1 MITSRPQINKQAG
14 FTLVEMLVA
23 VAIFV
28 IVAMV
33 VTSVFITLANANRKA
48 QSIRLVMDNLNF
60 AIDSVALKMR
70 EATNYDCVLGDD
82 VDSCDNVSFIT
93 ADSDSICYY
102 LKDDEVG
109 GKTIGRIFT
118 STTCSGGTPIT
129 AEQVDITDFMVLID
143 RPTIPT
149 GAGRARATLLIKGV
163 AGSGKTAS
171 SFNIQTTVS
180 ERNFSGN
187 VTP

>member
-1 MITSRPQINKQAG
+1 MITSRSQINKQRG

-70 EATNYDCVLGDD
+70 EATDYSCEIEGDF
-82 VDSCDNVSFIT
+82 CNNVSFTT
-93 ADSDSICYY
+93 ADDEAITYY
-102 LKDDEVG
+102 LGSEMIKD
-109 GKTIGRIFT
+109 KPIGRIFT
-118 STTCSGGTPIT
+118 CPGLNCTDGTPIT
-129 AEQVDITDFMVLID
+129 AEQVDIKGFIVSIVRPDTDAGL
-143 RPTIPT
+143 
-149 GAGRARATLLIKGV
+149 GRARAALLIKGT
-163 AGSGKTAS
+163 AGSGRTAT
-171 SFNIQTTVS
+171 SFNIQTTVA
-180 ERNFSGN
+180 ERNYSGN
-187 VTP
+187 VAN

>member
-1 MITSRPQINKQAG
+1 MITSRPQVNKQAG

-70 EATNYDCVLGDD
+70 EGSSYKCNTEGNDNEDCNQV
-82 VDSCDNVSFIT
+82 NFYTVSNEQIT
-93 ADSDSICYY
+93 YY
-102 LKDDEVG
+102 LDG
-109 GKTIGRIFT
+109 GRIYSCYGGFGCT
-118 STTCSGGTPIT
+118 GTPIT
-129 AEQVDITDFMVLID
+129 APEVTINEFIVFIH
-143 RPTIPT
+143 RPE
-149 GAGRARATLLIKGV
+149 GGGRARAALLIKGV
-163 AGSGKTAS
+163 ASKGKTETT
-171 SFNIQTTVS
+171 FNIQTTVS
-180 ERNFSGN
+180 ERVPANS
-187 VTP
+187 